1 MTGALVVSDLRVRL
15 GARTVLDGLDL
26 RFSAGLLHAVMGSN
40 GAGKSTLLRAIAGLT
55 AHDGM
60 VRLDGAEVARM
71 RRGDRA
77 RTVAWLPQNQEVH
90 WPLPVREVVMLG
102 RTPHGATLD
111 RASDGD
117 RRAVRDAMDRTDVTA
132 MADRPVTELSG
143 GERARALLA
152 RALATE
158 AGLLL
163 ADEPAS
169 GLDPLH
175 QLTIMEVLRAE
186 ARRGRIVLA
195 VLHDLGLAARFAD
208 TVTLL
213 RTGWPAV
220 QGAPEDVLTAGAI
233 RSAFEI
239 EAEVTKGADGL
250 RIVPLA
256 PAR

>member
-1 MTGALVVSDLRVRL
+1 VL
-15 GARTVLDGLDL
+15 GP
-26 RFSAGLLHAVMGSN
+26 N
-40 GAGKSTLLRAIAGLT
+40 GAGKSTLLRTIAGLT
-55 AHDGM
+55 THDGTI
-60 VRLDGAEVARM
+60 RLDGTAIARM
-71 RRGDRA
+71 RAGERA
-77 RTVAWLPQNQEVH
+77 RAVAWLPQDHEVH

-117 RRAVRDAMDRTDVTA
+117 RRAVRDAMDRTDVAA
-132 MADRPVTELSG
+132 MAERPVTELSG

-152 RALATE
+152 RALATA

-213 RTGWPAV
+213 RTGSPAV
-220 QGAPEDVLTAGAI
+220 QGAPEDVLTADAI

-239 EAEVTKGADGL
+239 EAEVTHGPDGL

>member
-1 MTGALVVSDLRVRL
+1 MREGLVVSGLRVRL
-15 GARTVLDGLDL
+15 GRRLVLDGVDL
-26 RFSAGLLHAVMGSN
+26 VFRPGELHTVLGPN
-40 GAGKSTLLRAIAGLT
+40 GAGKSTLLRAIAGLIP
-55 AHDGM
+55 HQGR
-60 VRLDGAEVARM
+60 VRLDEADVAGM
-71 RRGDRA
+71 RRAERA
-77 RTVAWLPQNQEVH
+77 RAVAWLPQDHEVH

-111 RASDGD
+111 RASDLD
-117 RRAVRDAMDRTDVTA
+117 RTAVEDAMRRTDVTA

-152 RALATE
+152 RAFATQ
-158 AGLLL
+158 AALLL

-175 QLTIMEVLRAE
+175 QLTIMEALRAE

-213 RTGWPAV
+213 RPGCAAV
-220 QGAPEDVLTAGAI
+220 QGPPPQVLTPEAI
-233 RSAFEI
+233 RDAFGI
-239 EAEVTKGADGL
+239 EAEVGEGPDGPRIIPL
-250 RIVPLA
+250 R